1 MGYIKEPDNIDLN
14 VGPMPLSTE
23 DRLTVSAI
31 IAQFKSTGEI
41 PTVAGAAKVTKAV
54 RPGRVKKSAT
64 TKTAKSAEILHRSK
78 TSK

>member
-41 PTVAGAAKVTKAV
+41 PTVAGASKVVKTI
-54 RPGRVKKSAT
+54 RQGRVKKAAT
-64 TKTAKSAEILHRSK
+64 TKITKSGEPK
-78 TSK
+78 TSKQ

>member
-41 PTVAGAAKVTKAV
+41 PTGTGVAKVTKTV
-54 RPGRVKKSAT
+54 RPGRVKKSAAT
-64 TKTAKSAEILHRSK
+64 KSAEILHRSK
-78 TSK
+78 TSKQ

>member
-23 DRLTVSAI
+23 DRLAVSAI

-41 PTVAGAAKVTKAV
+41 PTVAGAAKEALFVGEVIDTEGGALALFNGDSQMP
-54 RPGRVKKSAT
+54 RP
-64 TKTAKSAEILHRSK
+64 
-78 TSK
+78 